1 MDRTVRPT
9 KIRRTLDNVTAFPPS
24 NNKFARQEVCE
35 RPKHG
40 RQGRC
45 VKRDCSYTAGQSSD
59 SGTESKNLVTAQ
71 YSASMRVPAGTQ
83 RYAGTSNRRPRSIIR
98 RRDSGIGETPNSIP
112 RVSVVPFQGGSVRL
126 WFSSQIPI
134 HGKSPGFQT

>member
-1 MDRTVRPT
+1 AVGEAT
-9 KIRRTLDNVTAFPPS
+9 TLGLL
-24 NNKFARQEVCE
+24 
-35 RPKHG
+35 G
-40 RQGRC
+40 RG
-45 VKRDCSYTAGQSSD
+45 VKMACSHTAGPSSYA
-59 SGTESKNLVTAQ
+59 GTESKNLVTAQ

-112 RVSVVPFQGGSVRL
+112 RVSVVPFHGGSVRL

-134 HGKSPGFQT
+134 HGKSPGFQTYPNASRDAGEKATKNARSSTRSIRCAVYAL